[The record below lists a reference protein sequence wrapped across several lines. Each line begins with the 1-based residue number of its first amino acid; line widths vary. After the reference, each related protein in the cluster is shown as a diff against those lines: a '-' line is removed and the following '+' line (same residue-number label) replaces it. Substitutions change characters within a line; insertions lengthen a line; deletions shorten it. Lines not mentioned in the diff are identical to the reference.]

1 MSVELE
7 NESKKSVNIR
17 IEESDHLFE
26 CIKHYGINCLGI
38 KCLGNSDTIGLSYSS
53 KFKMRDKSNKIF
65 KKLKNGKTT
74 INYKDS
80 EIIIDIQEVGVP
92 VGIEATSK
100 IHTYLDIFIYA
111 NSKSGE
117 ENQKIIDDFIEAS
130 TKYYIEKILDKQ
142 KEVNKTT
149 IYIWDEYWETIEKR
163 LSRKLNTIYLDGLE
177 NKVMD
182 KLKDFLNEETKQEY
196 YDLGMP
202 YKLNI
207 LFHGIPG
214 TGKTSL
220 IYTLASELE
229 MDVAL
234 LHFVK
239 DMSDTDFMRALRRIP
254 ENTILVLEDID
265 GLFESR
271 KKNDEYKNNIS
282 FSGLLNSLD
291 GIAYIDKQIII
302 MTTNCKVVLDKAL
315 TRPGRIDM
323 DIEFKYSNKNQIET
337 MFKKFLPNQDSTKF
351 KEFYKKIKHL
361 KLTTAILQK
370 FFFGNRHN
378 EDIMEHIDE
387 LIAICA
393 DNNYEGKK
401 ESLYT

>member
-1 MSVELE
+1 MSNEL
-7 NESKKSVNIR
+7 NNVPIKSVNIR
-17 IEESDHLFE
+17 IEDSDHLFE
-26 CIKHYGINCLGI
+26 CIKHFGI
-38 KCLGNSDTIGLSYSS
+38 KCLNKNSTMELNYSS
-53 KFKMRDKSNKIF
+53 KFKMRDKTNKIF
-65 KKLKNGKTT
+65 KKLKTGKTI
-74 INYKDS
+74 INYKDT
-80 EIIIDIQEVGVP
+80 EIIINIQEVGAP
-92 VGIEATSK
+92 VGVEATSK
-100 IHTYLDIFIYA
+100 IHTYLDIFINDNGRSA
-111 NSKSGE
+111 EVNH
-117 ENQKIIDDFIEAS
+117 KIMDDFIDES
-130 TKYYIEKILDKQ
+130 TTYYIEKILDKQ
-142 KEVNKTT
+142 KEENKTT

-163 LSRKLNTIYLDGLE
+163 LARKINTIYLDGME
-177 NKVMD
+177 TKIMD

-220 IYTLASELE
+220 IYTMASELE

-239 DMSDTDFMRALRRIP
+239 DMTDVDFMRALRRIP

-265 GLFESR
+265 GLFEAR

-291 GIAYIDKQIII
+291 GIAYIDKQIIV

-323 DIEFKYSNKNQIET
+323 DIEFKYSNKNQIQT
-337 MFKKFLPNQDSTKF
+337 MFKKFLPKQDSKRF
-351 KEFYKKIKHL
+351 NEFYKKIKHL
-361 KLTTAILQK
+361 KITTAILQK

-378 EDIMEHIDE
+378 ENIMDHIDE
-387 LIAICA
+387 LYKICD

-401 ESLYT
+401 DALYT